1 MANIEPVRIGQYG
14 VSHAHASG
22 HASVLNADPDV
33 DFVGVYEPSAAA
45 REKARAS
52 AAYEGVVWHN
62 SADEMLSDESIVAV
76 AVEGHVHECL
86 AFAREC
92 VDAGKHVWLDKP
104 AGDDL
109 ADFQDV
115 VAIARDRDL
124 LVQLGY
130 MFRYN
135 EAFQRIFALADAG
148 ALGSI
153 FSIRGRMSTSVGVET
168 REQLSRHEG
177 GILFELLGH
186 LIDPVVTLLGRP
198 EKITSFL
205 RNDDGRV
212 PKFDDNTLTVFEYE
226 NAIASLSSAAI
237 ENEPFPCRRFE
248 VYGSKGSAIIE
259 PLEPPSLRV
268 CLSEAGYAYDTGAG
282 YDGHAYEHGWQDVE
296 VEKRPRYVDD
306 VVAFVADIRGEK
318 EPDRSLDHELL
329 VQETILR
336 ASRRGV
342 S

>member
-1 MANIEPVRIGQYG
+1 MASTDPVRIAQYG

-22 HASVLNADPDV
+22 HASVLRADVEV
-33 DFVGVYEPSAAA
+33 DFCGVYEPSEEA
-45 REKARAS
+45 RESARRS
-52 AAYEGVVWHN
+52 SAYEGARWFD
-62 SADEMLSDESIVAV
+62 SADEMLSDDSIAAV

-104 AGDDL
+104 AGDAL
-109 ADFQDV
+109 QDFEGIL
-115 VAIARDRDL
+115 AIARDRGL

-148 ALGSI
+148 ALGDI
-153 FSIRGRMSTSVGVET
+153 FSVRGRMSTSVGVET
-168 REQLSRHEG
+168 REQLARHKG

-186 LIDPVVTLLGRP
+186 LIDAVVTLLGRP

-205 RNDDGRV
+205 RNDDGPV
-212 PKFDDNTLTVFEYE
+212 PAFDDNTLTVFEYDS
-226 NAIASLSSAAI
+226 AIASLTCAAI

-259 PLEPPSLRV
+259 PLEPPALRV
-268 CLSEAGYAYDTGAG
+268 CLSEPGFAYDTGAG
-282 YDGHAYEHGWQDVE
+282 YDGRPYEHGWQTVE
-296 VEKRPRYVDD
+296 IEKRPRYVDD
-306 VVAFVADIRGEK
+306 VIAFVADIRGEK
-318 EPDRSLDHELL
+318 QPDRTLEHERV

-336 ASRRGV
+336 ASQ
-342 S
+342 

>member
-1 MANIEPVRIGQYG
+1 MATTDPVRIAQYG

-22 HASVLNADPDV
+22 HAAVLNADPDV
-33 DFVGVYEPSAAA
+33 DFVGVFEPSKTA
-45 REKARAS
+45 REKAQGNAAYAGVRWYAS
-52 AAYEGVVWHN
+52 A
-62 SADEMLSDESIVAV
+62 SEMLADDSIPAV
-76 AVEGHVHECL
+76 AVEGYVHEL
-86 AFAREC
+86 LPFAREC
-92 VDAGKHVWLDKP
+92 VDAGKHIWLDKP

-109 ADFQDV
+109 ADFEAV
-115 VAIARDRDL
+115 VAVARANGL

-135 EAFQRIFALADAG
+135 EAFQRIFALAEAG
-148 ALGSI
+148 ALGDI
-153 FSIRGRMSTSVGVET
+153 FSVRGRMSTSVRLET
-168 REQLSRHEG
+168 REQLSRHDG

-186 LIDPVVTLLGRP
+186 LIDPVVHLLGRP
-198 EKITSFL
+198 DRITSFL
-205 RNDDGRV
+205 RNDDGPV

-248 VYGSKGSAIIE
+248 VYGTKGSAIIE

-268 CLSEAGYAYDTGAG
+268 CLSEPGYAYDTGAG
-282 YDGHAYEHGWQDVE
+282 YDGKPYEHGWQDVE
-296 VEKRPRYVDD
+296 VEKQPRYVED

-318 EPDRSLDHELL
+318 QPDRSLDHELL
-329 VQETILR
+329 AQETILR
-336 ASRRGV
+336 ASQQGV